1 MLYINL
7 YAKKKTSENS
17 FDENSNENLNVKFR
31 EWGSL
36 SGLFSNF
43 S

>member
-1 MLYINL
+1 MQ
-7 YAKKKTSENS
+7 KKTLNFEDI
-17 FDENSNENLNVKFR
+17 FDENSKENLNVKAR

-43 S
+43 C